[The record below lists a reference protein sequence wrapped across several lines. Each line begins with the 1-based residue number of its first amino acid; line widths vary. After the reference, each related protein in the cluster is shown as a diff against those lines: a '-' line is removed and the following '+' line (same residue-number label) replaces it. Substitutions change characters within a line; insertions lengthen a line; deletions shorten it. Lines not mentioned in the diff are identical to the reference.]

1 MSSSDYTSVRKMKQ
15 MYSHQ
20 NDHCRNNDYGKRFD
34 EFLRRIDD
42 FAHGPNHHH
51 HNHFAPLGYNRH
63 NGIGYYVPH
72 QHQHQIENNH
82 DHDHDGHP
90 HIRSKIGKLTV
101 TSRYHTKTIR
111 KYLVTP
117 IKGGAITFTV
127 DLHLHNFAPEQSVSV
142 YSDTNANNFFEGNI
156 NSYDPSTGEITLD
169 LIDSI
174 NGDYSTSSVYNVC
187 LLTLNPDL
195 IQLKNR
201 MNDLYQYL
209 FQVNLEEYPNYNPVI
224 EQKMLFSRQIC
235 NLYIYFFNLDLTG
248 DPNYQINDYEYLDS
262 KINFIYQYFFN
273 LDITQNLDFNQNGN
287 QIKLFSIKSR
297 INQLYLYLFNIDL
310 LENEYFDPNL
320 I

>member
-15 MYSHQ
+15 MYNHQ

-34 EFLRRIDD
+34 DFLRRMDD
-42 FAHGPNHHH
+42 YARGNHHH
-51 HNHFAPLGYNRH
+51 DNHMTPLGYNKQ
-63 NGIGYYVPH
+63 NGICYYAP
-72 QHQHQIENNH
+72 QHQIEN
-82 DHDHDGHP
+82 DHGGQP
-90 HIRSKIGKLTV
+90 NIRSKISQLTV
-101 TSRYHTKTIR
+101 TSRYHTKTIK

-127 DLHLHNFAPEQSVSV
+127 DLHLHNFAPDQSVSV

-156 NSYDPSTGEITLD
+156 NSYDPATGEITLN

-174 NGDYSTSSVYNVC
+174 NGEYTTSAVYNVC

-201 MNDLYQYL
+201 MNDLYQYF
-209 FQVNLEEYPNYNPVI
+209 FQVDLEEYPNYNPVT
-224 EQKMLFSRQIC
+224 EQKLLFSRQIC
-235 NLYIYFFNLDLTG
+235 NLYIYFFNLDLTE
-248 DPNYQINDYEYLDS
+248 DPSYQIANYDYLDS

-287 QIKLFSIKSR
+287 HIRLFSIKSR
-297 INQLYLYLFNIDL
+297 INQLYLYLFDINL
-310 LENEYFDPNL
+310 LDSEYFDPNL